1 MLTTND
7 AEIVLVEA
15 EVTKV
20 LRGRRA
26 AKTLLQPLRLRLL
39 EALSEPNSAAGL
51 ACLLEVPR
59 QKINYHLRE
68 MEKVGLVEFVENRRA
83 GNCTERIVRASARHY
98 LISPEVLGGL
108 AGGTEGLADKFSSSY
123 LVSVAARTINDV
135 AILRDGARRAG
146 ERLATFTLETGARFA
161 SPSDLNAFA
170 EELSNAVTRLVAKY
184 HNDKSENS
192 HGFRFALCAHPELT
206 DQERQQLREEQ
217 ESE

>member
-7 AEIVLVEA
+7 EEIVLVEA

-108 AGGTEGLADKFSSSY
+108 AGGT
-123 LVSVAARTINDV
+123 

-146 ERLATFTLETGARFA
+146 KRLATFTLETGARFA